1 VDNDPR
7 MQDAGRFGAPEPEAQ
22 PADTGRTSAPDDT
35 ARIEPPSRFDQT
47 FPYRPVTDA
56 AEPGPPVLPSA
67 PNPEGRRASKTVLVP
82 ILAALVGSAIG
93 TGATLVAT
101 DNRPAR
107 ETAVVR
113 EGVRPAAQAELTG
126 VAAIAKSVMP
136 SIVLIEITGDRGFLG
151 QVQGNGSGV
160 IYRSDGYIITNN
172 HVIAGATDIT
182 VRLPNNVSLPA
193 RVIGTAAP
201 SDDIAVIKVDK
212 AGLTPAVLGSIADT
226 NVGDLAIAIGSP
238 FGLQG
243 TVTAGVVSAVHRNI
257 NLGGGE
263 RITDAIQTDAPIN
276 PGNSGG
282 GLVNGRG
289 QVIGINTA
297 IVGGTGGNVGVGF
310 AIPIDIARRDA
321 DQIIKTGRA
330 ERPFL
335 GITGESLPNEGGAV
349 LQGVEPGGPAA
360 SAGLKADDIIVLIDG
375 DKIGSMDDLIS
386 VLSRH
391 SVGETVSVTYVRGG
405 ERHTVKVK
413 LAARP
418 TG

>member
-1 VDNDPR
+1 VENEPR
-7 MQDAGRFGAPEPEAQ
+7 FPDTGRFGPEASSQ
-22 PADTGRTSAPDDT
+22 PEVEPTTPSDDT
-35 ARIEPPSRFDQT
+35 KRLDPSFDQT
-47 FPYRPVTDA
+47 FPFRMSEEA
-56 AEPGPPVLPSA
+56 ADPEVPSLPGSTPASA
-67 PNPEGRRASKTVLVP
+67 PPSPSKSVLIP

-93 TGATLVAT
+93 TGATLIAT
-101 DNRPAR
+101 GNRSSGGA
-107 ETAVVR
+107 AIVR
-113 EGVRPAAQAELTG
+113 EGVRPVAKAELTG
-126 VAAIAKSVMP
+126 VAAIAKQVTP
-136 SIVLIEITGDRGFLG
+136 SIVLIDIEGDRGFLG

-172 HVIAGATDIT
+172 HVISDATQIT
-182 VRLPNNVSLPA
+182 VRLSTGESLPA
-193 RVIGTAAP
+193 RVVGTAAP
-201 SDDIAVIKVDK
+201 SDDIAVIKVEK
-212 AGLTPAVLGSIADT
+212 TGLTPAVLGSIADT
-226 NVGDLAIAIGSP
+226 NVGDLAVAIGSP

-243 TVTAGVVSAVHRNI
+243 TVTAGVVSAIHRNI
-257 NLGGGE
+257 NLGAGQ

-289 QVIGINTA
+289 EVIGINTA
-297 IVGGTGGNVGVGF
+297 IVGGAGGNVGVGF

-335 GITGESLPNEGGAV
+335 GITGESLPNGGGAV

-360 SAGLKADDIIVLIDG
+360 SAGLKADDIIVAIGG
-375 DKIGSMDDLIS
+375 DKVGSMDDLIS
-386 VLSRH
+386 ILSRH
-391 SVGETVSVTYVRGG
+391 SVGDTVTVTYTRGG
-405 ERHTVKVK
+405 KRETVKVK